1 MGYIEQTDVIRYAG
15 EGETDSMSQRI
26 SRMLLF
32 PVICLFLLPD
42 IATASP
48 DAIRIGYY
56 DNPPKIYRDDNG
68 DPTGF
73 WPALLRE
80 IATREQWNVQWIH
93 CKWADCLPQLRAG
106 NIDIMP
112 DVGLT
117 DKRAT
122 RYAFSSEPVL
132 ISWSRIYVA
141 AGSPID
147 SIPDLEGKR
156 IAVLTDSFNYEG
168 EEGIVS
174 FLGSFGITA
183 EFIEQL
189 DYLSVFRA
197 IESGSADAGVTNKDF
212 GNRHDGDFDIR
223 RTSIMFSPASLH
235 FALPA
240 TAPRTPSL
248 IATLDRHIAD
258 MKADRNSAYYTLL
271 DQHLGISNETDASTI
286 PTWLVPAAAAIAIFI
301 SMLIIG
307 NILLNRLVNSRTAS
321 LFKEEEQKKEFYRQL
336 EISEGRLLGILRN
349 SPSLIYIKD
358 LEGRFL
364 LVNERYAA
372 LSGRAVDEI
381 ISRTDADLY
390 SSEDAKLFHKA
401 DEEVFAAGK
410 SMTIE
415 EILHLDDRTYHYIST
430 KFPLKDENGTVY
442 GLGGVSTDITELKQH
457 EAEIAFL
464 AHHDALTELPNRRYF
479 ESALQACIADSRKS
493 SQNFTL
499 AFFDLDHF
507 KTINDSLGHST
518 GDAILRHVA
527 MQLRNILRTDDI
539 VARVGGD
546 EFVILLPNTER
557 STGFETVLGKL
568 QPLLTKPFNIDDQR
582 IFLTASIGVASFP
595 DDGDDSAT
603 LMRNADVAMYD
614 AKSAGRNTVR
624 RYHSA
629 LSDKVLRRFELESA
643 IRNGLENSEFFLMY
657 QPQFDLQTNQV
668 VGAEALIRWERSGHG
683 LVSPTEFIPAA
694 ETSGLIREID
704 GWVLHEACAQ
714 ARRWMDA
721 DIPFKRISINVSAP
735 ELESNDF
742 AERILSALSQQDVPP
757 ECFGIELTE
766 SMLMEN
772 IESTFAQLA
781 TLKAA
786 GVFLSIDD
794 FGTGYSSLN
803 YLKLLDVDEIK
814 IDRSFIDPLPWNEHD
829 RVLCETIIRMAKHLG
844 LCVIAEGIETLEQ
857 LEFLV
862 REGCDC
868 GQGYFLARPLTTGD
882 FETRF
887 SA

>member
-1 MGYIEQTDVIRYAG
+1 MDQVLLGSSGQG
-15 EGETDSMSQRI
+15 EMDSMIQRI
-26 SRMLLF
+26 SRLLSL
-32 PVICLFLLPD
+32 PIACLFLLPG
-42 IATASP
+42 IAAASP
-48 DAIRIGYY
+48 DVVRIGYY
-56 DNPPKIYRDDNG
+56 DNPPKIYSNEEGKPD
-68 DPTGF
+68 GF
-73 WPALLRE
+73 WPALVRE
-80 IATREQWNVQWIH
+80 IAEREQWNVQWVH
-93 CKWADCLPQLRAG
+93 CKWADCLPLLRAG

-117 DKRAT
+117 DERAT
-122 RYAFSSEPVL
+122 RYAFASEPVL

-141 AGSPID
+141 SGSPIE
-147 SIPDLEGKR
+147 SIPDLAGKR

-183 EFIEQL
+183 EFIEQP

-240 TAPRTPSL
+240 AAPRTPGL
-248 IATLDRHIAD
+248 IAALDKHVTD
-258 MKADRNSAYYTLL
+258 MKADRDSAYYALL
-271 DQHLGISNETDASTI
+271 DQHLGIGNEADTKLPA
-286 PTWLVPAAAAIAIFI
+286 WLMPAAAAIAIFI

-307 NILLNRLVNSRTAS
+307 NILLNRLVRTRTAS
-321 LFKEEEQKKEFYRQL
+321 LLKEEKQKERFHRQL
-336 EISEGRLLGILRN
+336 EISESRLLGILHN
-349 SPSLIYIKD
+349 SPSVIYIKD
-358 LEGRFL
+358 LEGKFL
-364 LVNERYAA
+364 LVNDKYAA
-372 LSGRAVDEI
+372 LTGRTVDDV

-390 SSEDAKLFHKA
+390 SSEDAVHFRKA
-401 DEEVFAAGK
+401 DKEVLAAGT

-415 EILHLDDRTYHYIST
+415 EVLHIDGHKHHFIST
-430 KFPLKDENGTVY
+430 KFPLKDESGTVY
-442 GLGGVSTDITELKQH
+442 GLGGVSTEITELKQH

-464 AHHDALTELPNRRYF
+464 AHHDSLTELPNRRYF
-479 ESALQACIADSRKS
+479 ERALQACITDSRTY
-493 SQNFTL
+493 SQKFTL
-499 AFFDLDHF
+499 AFFDIDHF
-507 KTINDSLGHST
+507 KTINDSLGHSV

-527 MQLRNILRTDDI
+527 MQLRSVLRTDDI

-568 QPLLTKPFNIDDQR
+568 KPLLTEPFNIDDQR

-595 DDGDDSAT
+595 DDGDDPAT

-624 RYHSA
+624 RYHSE

-643 IRNGLENSEFFLMY
+643 IRDGIENNEFFLVY

-668 VGAEALIRWERSGHG
+668 VGAEALIRWERPGHG

-704 GWVLHEACAQ
+704 GWVLHEACTQ
-714 ARRWMDA
+714 ARRWIDA
-721 DIPFKRISINVSAP
+721 GIPFKRISINVSAP
-735 ELESNDF
+735 ELEGVDF
-742 AERILSALSQQDVPP
+742 AERILSALAQQDVPP
-757 ECFGIELTE
+757 GCFGIELTE

-772 IESTFAQLA
+772 IETTFAQLA

-844 LCVIAEGIETLEQ
+844 LCVIAEGIETPEQ
-857 LEFLV
+857 LEFLAG
-862 REGCDC
+862 EGCDC
-868 GQGYFLARPLTTGD
+868 GQGYLLARPLTATD

-887 SA
+887 GA